1 MSSSNEPEKKRSRSD
16 YGDQIEEE
24 EKESIKELPKG
35 WEKRMSR
42 SNNRF
47 YYFNVYTGRSQWDRP
62 TKPAD
67 PAQASLNEAY
77 HLQFHDQIEA
87 EFCCKM
93 NRKWALTVH
102 CAHLLVKHSGSR
114 RPSSWRSDVITRSKE
129 DARKILI
136 GYKKQIEEAPDR
148 KSKLRELAKEFSDC
162 SSAKR
167 GGDLGFFKRRQ
178 MQKSFEDAAFA
189 LGVGQLSDIVDTDSG
204 LHLIYRIA

>member
-16 YGDQIEEE
+16 DGDEADEEG
-24 EKESIKELPKG
+24 KESIKELPKG

-47 YYFNVYTGRSQWDRP
+47 YYFNVYTGRSQWERP

-67 PAQASLNEAY
+67 PAQASLNE
-77 HLQFHDQIEA
+77 
-87 EFCCKM
+87 
-93 NRKWALTVH
+93 VH

-114 RPSSWRSDVITRSKE
+114 RPSSWRSDVITRSKD
-129 DARKILI
+129 DARKILT
-136 GYKKQIEEAPDR
+136 GYKKQIEEAPD
-148 KSKLRELAKEFSDC
+148 KKAKLRDLAKEFSDC

-178 MQKSFEDAAFA
+178 MQKSFEDAAFS